1 MNLPQIAHLL
11 GEIPI
16 IEVRFGNHVLQRI
29 NSQLSSTYHFSENM
43 TGLEMLSHFDK
54 LPNSIRNKLRNIVLI
69 NPNEFNMMSE
79 DIKII
84 KQRIEAEHEKH
95 DRSYVSFIA
104 LFIWFTLFY
113 AIYRTMV
120 YVFTVESSGEHTEG
134 FIYSLIV
141 GILKTIKDFLLN
153 G

>member
-1 MNLPQIAHLL
+1 MNLPQIAHSL

-29 NSQLSSTYHFSENM
+29 NSQLLPAYHFSENM
-43 TGLEMLSHFDK
+43 TGLEMLDLFDK
-54 LPNSIRNKLRNIVLI
+54 LPNSVRNRLRNIILI
-69 NPNEFNMMSE
+69 NPDEFILMSE

-84 KQRIEAEHEKH
+84 KQRIQAEHEKNDH
-95 DRSYVSFIA
+95 GYLNFVA

-120 YVFTVESSGEHTEG
+120 YVFTVESSGEHVSG
-134 FIYSLIV
+134 LIFNFIISIV
-141 GILKTIKDFLLN
+141 EYLEKIIL
-153 G
+153 